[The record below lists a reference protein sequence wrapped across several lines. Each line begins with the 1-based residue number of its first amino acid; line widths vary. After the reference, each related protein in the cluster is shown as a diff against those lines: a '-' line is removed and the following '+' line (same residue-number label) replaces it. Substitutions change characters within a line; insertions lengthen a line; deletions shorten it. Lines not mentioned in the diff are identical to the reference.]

1 MARASLCRVR
11 AETCRTIELFP
22 IFGGWKRAEGVVEA
36 AGFVFAADDEEA
48 PVLRVAAAVSSAVS
62 GFLGDDFP

>member
-22 IFGGWKRAEGVVEA
+22 ILGGWKRPEGVVEA
-36 AGFVFAADDEEA
+36 TGFVFAVDDEEV
-48 PVLRVAAAVSSAVS
+48 PVLRVPGAVSSAVS
-62 GFLGDDFP
+62 GFLGADLP